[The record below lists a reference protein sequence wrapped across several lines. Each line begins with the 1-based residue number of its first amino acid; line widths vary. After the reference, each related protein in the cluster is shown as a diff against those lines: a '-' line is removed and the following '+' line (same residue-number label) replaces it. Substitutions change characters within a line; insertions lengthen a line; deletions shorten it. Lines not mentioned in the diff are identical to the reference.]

1 MQLFDSFIMPTHSM
15 VLAKRNNADEIKTIA
30 SHPAPQSLVA
40 HQYDK
45 VFANSNA
52 DAAVLCKAEKADAC
66 ITTSVAANR
75 YRLSIVE
82 NFGQVPMAFLL
93 HSLKSTHH
101 EKI

>member
-1 MQLFDSFIMPTHSM
+1 MQLFDSFIMLTHSM
-15 VLAKRNNADEIKTIA
+15 VLAKHNNADEIKTVA
-30 SHPAPQSLVA
+30 THPAPQSLA

-45 VFANSNA
+45 IFANSNA

-75 YRLSIVE
+75 YKLRIIE
-82 NFGQVPMAFLL
+82 NFGQVPMTFLL
-93 HSLKSTHH
+93 HSLKPAHH

>member
-1 MQLFDSFIMPTHSM
+1 MPTHSM
-15 VLAKRNNADEIKTIA
+15 VLAKRNNADEIKTVA
-30 SHPAPQSLVA
+30 THPTPQSLLA
-40 HQYDK
+40 LQYDK

-52 DAAVLCKAEKADAC
+52 DAAVLCNAEKADSC

-82 NFGQVPMAFLL
+82 NFGQVPIAFLL